1 MIPYRVAVVGSGPAG
16 VYAAEALV
24 RSRIDV
30 SVDIYDRLPT
40 PYGLV
45 RYGVAPDHPRIKSII
60 VALQKVLERPQV
72 RFLGDVHVGVDVTTD
87 ELGELYDAVVFAT
100 GASVGRRLSIPGED
114 LAGVCS
120 ATDFVA
126 WYSGHPDHAQAAESF
141 PLAAESVVVIGAGN
155 VALDVARLLA
165 KSAEDLAQTDMPP
178 HVLDRLAD
186 SSVRDVHLVC
196 RRGPEHA
203 KFTAK
208 ELRELLE
215 LDHVAT
221 KLDAGLL
228 PAGSEDPMTAA
239 NLKAFADL
247 ATREVVDGQRTLHF
261 HFWSRPVEFLEAGGA
276 VAAVRLEKM
285 REVDDAVVPTGE
297 VTELKAGMVVRSVG
311 YHSTPVGTLPF
322 DEDLGRVPH
331 DAGRVL
337 GPDGRAL
344 NGHYVAGWVKR
355 GPSGVVGTNRA
366 CAADTV
372 VSILADLEGRP
383 PRGVAPDEV
392 DRVLA
397 ERGVRPV
404 TYDGWLSIDSEELSR
419 GQVLGRAR
427 TKIPDW
433 ATLRRVGVPGVRRTS
448 PRSSH

>member
-1 MIPYRVAVVGSGPAG
+1 MSPYRVAVVGSGPAG
-16 VYAAEALV
+16 VYATEALV
-24 RSRIDV
+24 RSGADV

-60 VALQKVLERPQV
+60 VALRKVLERAQV

-87 ELGELYDAVVFAT
+87 VLGGLYDAVVLAT
-100 GASVGRRLSIPGED
+100 GASVSRRLSIPGED

-126 WYSGHPDHAQAAESF
+126 WYSGHPDRAGAGETFPLGAES
-141 PLAAESVVVIGAGN
+141 AVVIGAGN
-155 VALDVARLLA
+155 VALDVARMLV
-165 KSAEDLAQTDMPP
+165 KPAEALAQTDMPP
-178 HVLDRLAD
+178 HVLERLAR
-186 SSVRDVHLVC
+186 SGVRDVHLVC

-215 LDHVAT
+215 LDGVST
-221 KLDAGLL
+221 EIDAGLL
-228 PAGSEDPMTAA
+228 PAGSQDPLTAA

-247 ATREVVDGQRTLHF
+247 AARDAAPGGRTLHF
-261 HFWSRPVEFLEAGGA
+261 HFWSRPVELLGAGGT
-276 VAAVRLEKM
+276 VAAVRLERM
-285 REVDDAVVPTGE
+285 RDAGSAVVGTGE
-297 VTELKAGMVVRSVG
+297 VTELKAGMVIRSVG
-311 YHSTPVGTLPF
+311 YRSTRVGTLPF
-322 DEDLGRVPH
+322 DEGLGRVPH
-331 DAGRVL
+331 DAGRML
-337 GPDGRAL
+337 DPDGRVL
-344 NGHYVAGWVKR
+344 DGHYVAGWAKR

-366 CAADTV
+366 CAAGTV
-372 VSILADLEGRP
+372 AGVLADLEGRP
-383 PRGVAPDEV
+383 PRGVEPDEV

-397 ERGVRPV
+397 EHGVRPV

-419 GQVLGRAR
+419 GRELGRAR

-433 ATLRRVGVPGVRRTS
+433 DTLRHVAAGAGRPARDTA
-448 PRSSH
+448 

>member
-1 MIPYRVAVVGSGPAG
+1 MTPYRVAVVGSGPAG
-16 VYAAEALV
+16 VYATEALI
-24 RSRIDV
+24 RSGVDV

-60 VALQKVLERPQV
+60 VALRKVLERDQV
-72 RFLGDVHVGVDVTTD
+72 RFLGDVHVGVDVTT
-87 ELGELYDAVVFAT
+87 EQLGQLYDAVVFAT

-126 WYSGHPDHAQAAESF
+126 WYSGHPDHARAGESF
-141 PLAAESVVVIGAGN
+141 PLQAESVVVIGAGN
-155 VALDVARLLA
+155 VALDVARLLV
-165 KSAEDLAQTDMPP
+165 KSAEDLAGTDMPP
-178 HVLDRLAD
+178 HVLDRLAR
-186 SSVRDVHLVC
+186 SGVRDVHLVC

-215 LDHVAT
+215 LDDVT
-221 KLDAGLL
+221 TEIDADLL
-228 PAGSEDPMTAA
+228 PAGSEDPLTAA

-247 ATREVVDGQRTLHF
+247 AARESAPGRRTLHF
-261 HFWSRPVEFLEAGGA
+261 HFWSRPVELLDAGGA
-276 VAAVRLEKM
+276 VAAVRLEKTQD
-285 REVDDAVVPTGE
+285 VGGTVVATGE
-297 VTELKAGMVVRSVG
+297 LTELKAGMVVRSVG
-311 YHSTPVGTLPF
+311 YYSMQIGTLPF

-337 GPDGRAL
+337 YPDGRAL
-344 NGHYVAGWVKR
+344 DGHYVAGWVKR

-383 PRGVAPDEV
+383 PRGAGPEEV
-392 DRVLA
+392 DKVLA
-397 ERGVRPV
+397 EHGIRPV

-419 GQVLGRAR
+419 GQGLGRAR

-433 ATLRRVGVPGVRRTS
+433 ETLRRVAAADAEQPGRDTA
-448 PRSSH
+448 

>member
-1 MIPYRVAVVGSGPAG
+1 MNPYRVAVVGSGPAG
-16 VYAAEALV
+16 VYATDALV
-24 RSRIDV
+24 RSGVDV
-30 SVDIYDRLPT
+30 SVDIFDRLPT

-60 VALQKVLERPQV
+60 VALQKVLERDQV

-100 GASVGRRLSIPGED
+100 GASVGRRLMIPGED

-126 WYSGHPDHAQAAESF
+126 WYSGHPDHAHLGDTF
-141 PLAAESVVVIGAGN
+141 PLDTESVVVIGAGN

-165 KSAEDLAQTDMPP
+165 KSPQDLAQTDMPP
-178 HVLDRLAD
+178 HVLHRLA
-186 SSVRDVHLVC
+186 SSSIRDVHLVC

-215 LDHVAT
+215 LGDVAT
-221 KLDAGLL
+221 DLDGGLL
-228 PAGSEDPMTAA
+228 PAGADDPMTAA

-247 ATREVVDGQRTLHF
+247 AARDVSHAQRTLHF
-261 HFWSRPVEFLEAGGA
+261 HFWSRPVELLDSGGS

-285 REVDDAVVPTGE
+285 HEVDGVMSPTGE
-297 VTELKAGMVVRSVG
+297 VSELKAGMVVRSVG

-322 DEDLGRVPH
+322 DEARGTVPH
-331 DAGRVL
+331 DGGRVV
-337 GPDGRAL
+337 GPDGRTRS
-344 NGHYVAGWVKR
+344 GQYVAGWVKR

-372 VSILADLEGRP
+372 SSILADLAGTS
-383 PRGVAPDEV
+383 PRGAGADEI
-392 DRVLA
+392 DRFLT
-397 ERGVRPV
+397 ERGIRPV
-404 TYDGWLSIDSEELSR
+404 TYGGWLSIDSEEQSR
-419 GQVLGRAR
+419 GQTLGRAR

-433 ATLRRVGVPGVRRTS
+433 ETLRRVGGTGAEDSRNDTA
-448 PRSSH
+448 